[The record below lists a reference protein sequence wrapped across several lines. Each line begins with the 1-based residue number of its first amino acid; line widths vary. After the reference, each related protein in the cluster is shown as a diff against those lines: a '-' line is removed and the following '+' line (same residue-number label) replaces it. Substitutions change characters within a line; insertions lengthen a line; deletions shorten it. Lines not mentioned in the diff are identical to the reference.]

1 MIKTNH
7 VDFVIDEEYLFVALD
22 EKIHKQAPK
31 SWKTGNGEVHFDCS
45 FSCLTFLKCTK
56 SFFIFFYLKFVK
68 KKDFVF
74 IQGLDE
80 RGQPILTVY
89 FRVHFYVDQFVL
101 LR

>member
-1 MIKTNH
+1 M
-7 VDFVIDEEYLFVALD
+7 Y
-22 EKIHKQAPK
+22 KI
-31 SWKTGNGEVHFDCS
+31 
-45 FSCLTFLKCTK
+45 
-56 SFFIFFYLKFVK
+56 IFFFVYLKFVK

>member
-45 FSCLTFLKCTK
+45 FSCLTK
-56 SFFIFFYLKFVK
+56 SFFFCLFEIC
-68 KKDFVF
+68 
-74 IQGLDE
+74 
-80 RGQPILTVY
+80 
-89 FRVHFYVDQFVL
+89 
-101 LR
+101 

>member
-45 FSCLTFLKCTK
+45 FSILKMNK
-56 SFFIFFYLKFVK
+56 IIFFFVYLKFVK

>member
-45 FSCLTFLKCTK
+45 FSCFTFLKCTK
-56 SFFIFFYLKFVK
+56 SFFFCLFEICYKERFCFYT
-68 KKDFVF
+68 
-74 IQGLDE
+74 GP
-80 RGQPILTVY
+80 G
-89 FRVHFYVDQFVL
+89 
-101 LR
+101 

>member
-56 SFFIFFYLKFVK
+56 SFFFLFILNLLKRK
-68 KKDFVF
+68 
-74 IQGLDE
+74 
-80 RGQPILTVY
+80 ILFLYRAWMNEVS
-89 FRVHFYVDQFVL
+89 L
-101 LR
+101 S